1 MSTHA
6 VLATVDEVPVLRAI
20 VDHLVPLSDEARRFV
35 FVIYADDVGQRI
47 AAALSRLPVVDQRDD
62 EKTTALCDPHTLE
75 DLRALCGTFDTIFAA
90 DEDWPVVT
98 GLDYL
103 NLDSLVVASPDRAAV
118 RAALQKAKLTV
129 ADAAE
134 LTAGRTPIDAG
145 AATSRAKEL
154 FAEHYSPEVAEA
166 AGAWLDGEDGPVPA
180 VVRAAE
186 SDYYESL
193 GGLVEDA
200 LTGAAER
207 WDASASR
214 KLLALWIACREPAD
228 TSLTLGL
235 CLCEERLVPEFGVDR
250 ARIVAAALEAGGLHP
265 ALAVLTASNCHD
277 MGSTWF
283 LAPTLLARPAIFT
296 DALALGRE
304 VARELAAKAVLTMEL
319 KGSPSVR
326 DRMRALLACRSP
338 ALGTKALR
346 NLAEIVPEAIDEAH
360 LDAAAE
366 GADPLDLCELAAALE
381 AADGERFAGALR
393 RANERWMSDA
403 EPAGMVSQLRQVQK
417 RNKELV
423 DTDAAWSHLLDRLAA
438 NPGDPFGDG
447 PNGEAVTTCQFVVA
461 ALRAPTGALKQRLV
475 TLCGEHGGA
484 LGSLRRPLE
493 KKAGIKQP
501 PPPYDDADL
510 ARLPEALAKAWKTA
524 RKRSWE
530 AGIRLP
536 KGATQAALA
545 KGEKVLG
552 MQLPEELRASFAVHD
567 GAGEDECFR
576 GSRLH
581 GIAEAVKQRAWLLEA
596 DGAPFDA
603 EWLPITADGAGN
615 HACVV
620 LRGKKAGVV
629 MDFDHETGCG
639 RQLAKSFAAY
649 VQAAQWE

>member
-6 VLATVDEVPVLRAI
+6 VLATIDEVPVLRAI

-35 FVIYADDVGQRI
+35 FVIFADDVGQRI
-47 AAALSRLPVVDQRDD
+47 AAALSRLPVVDQYDD
-62 EKTTALCDPHTLE
+62 EKTTARCDPRTLE
-75 DLRALCGTFDTIFAA
+75 DLRALCGTLGTIFAA

-98 GLDYL
+98 GLGYL
-103 NLDSLVVASPDRAAV
+103 NLSSLVVASPDRAAV

-134 LTAGRTPIDAG
+134 LTAGRTPIAAG

-166 AGAWLDGEDGPVPA
+166 AGAWLDGADGPIPA

-186 SDYYESL
+186 SDYYERP
-193 GGLVEDA
+193 GGLVDDA

-228 TSLTLGL
+228 TSLSLGL
-235 CLCEERLVPEFGVDR
+235 GEEGLVPEFGVDR

-265 ALAVLTASNCHD
+265 ALAVLAASNCHG

-304 VARELAAKAVLTMEL
+304 VARELAAKAVPKMGLQ
-319 KGSPSVR
+319 GAASVR
-326 DRMRALLACRSP
+326 DRLRAFLASRSP
-338 ALGTKALR
+338 ALGTRALTD
-346 NLAEIVPEAIDEAH
+346 LAEIVPEAIDEAH

-366 GADPLDLCELAAALE
+366 GADPLDLCKLAAALE
-381 AADGERFAGALR
+381 AVDGERFAGALR
-393 RANERWMSDA
+393 RANDRWMSAA
-403 EPAGMVSQLRQVQK
+403 EPAGMVSQLRKVQE
-417 RNKELV
+417 RDEELV
-423 DTDAAWSHLLDRLAA
+423 DADAAWSHLLDRLAA

-447 PNGEAVTTCQFVVA
+447 ADGEAVTTCQFVVA
-461 ALRAPTGALKQRLV
+461 ALPAPTGARKQRLV
-475 TLCGEHGGA
+475 TLCREHGGA

-510 ARLPEALAKAWKTA
+510 AQLPAALAKAWKTA
-524 RKRSWE
+524 RKQSWE

-552 MQLPEELRASFAVHD
+552 MQLPEDLRASYAVHD

-576 GSRLH
+576 GSRLY

-629 MDFDHETGCG
+629 MDFDHETGGG

-649 VQAAQWE
+649 VQSAQWE